1 MNEVKTPKKPLI
13 FYYVMV
19 FLLLMMLNFMA
30 IPWMAERQVR
40 EVDYG
45 TFMTMT
51 EDKKIAKV
59 EIDESEIVFTDK
71 DGNIYKTGPMNDP
84 DLVQRLHDSGAEFA
98 SQIVEQMSPFLS
110 ALLGWI
116 VPIAIFMIIGQ
127 VYVQASDGQ
136 SRRRR
141 ERDDV
146 RYGQVE
152 CQSIRKVFGG
162 NQVHRRGRRG

>member
-1 MNEVKTPKKPLI
+1 
-13 FYYVMV
+13 
-19 FLLLMMLNFMA
+19 
-30 IPWMAERQVR
+30 
-40 EVDYG
+40 
-45 TFMTMT
+45 MTMT

-127 VYVQASDGQ
+127 VMYLSLIHILQVLSQSNLQVLLYNQYMLDVPHHIIPFLVVQLFLLKLLKKNLL
-136 SRRRR
+136 
-141 ERDDV
+141 V
-146 RYGQVE
+146 
-152 CQSIRKVFGG
+152 
-162 NQVHRRGRRG
+162 

>member
-1 MNEVKTPKKPLI
+1 
-13 FYYVMV
+13 MV

-127 VYVQASDGQ
+127 VMYKRLMDKAG
-136 SRRRR
+136 
-141 ERDDV
+141 
-146 RYGQVE
+146 G
-152 CQSIRKVFGG
+152 GG
-162 NQVHRRGRRG
+162 NAMMFGMGKSNAKVYVKSSEGIKFTDVAGEDEARRI